1 MRQRTYSRYGRTVL
15 WAAALLVSVMTALL
29 IPHSPDDYEL
39 HVSTEYDEKADR
51 LEMRFVWGGAPY
63 DPLEEGEELSVRLIR
78 GFLKDSHYTYTAGEN
93 RLVIEL

>member
-1 MRQRTYSRYGRTVL
+1 MGGRSFGPPPC
-15 WAAALLVSVMTALL
+15 LVSALTALL

-78 GFLKDSHYTYTAGEN
+78 GFLKGSHYTYTAGEN